1 MTKRVFII
9 HGWGGSPDGGW
20 MPWLKEELE
29 KKGFEVIAPQMPNT
43 DYPKIDEWVGF
54 LIKKVNEPDENTYFI
69 GYSIGCQTIL
79 RYLEKLPKDK
89 KISGALFVAGW
100 FNLKP
105 AAMEDKE
112 DVEISKPWIETPIDY
127 SKILEHT
134 KNFTAI
140 FSDNDPDVPIEDAEL
155 FKEKLGAKI
164 IIQHNKG
171 HFRGEDGIIELP
183 VILEQLLKI
192 TG

>member
-1 MTKRVFII
+1 
-9 HGWGGSPDGGW
+9 